1 MPLGDFVVGPRAAAD
16 GALVTGL
23 RAGRSG
29 ELITGDAHAHFRE
42 ATYRIGAWCA
52 SVPVAGVAPGTALGT
67 APPLCIWNPPN
78 SGVNADIWKA
88 TMGYISGTL
97 GAGGIVYAQAPQL
110 TKPTG
115 VAPAIV
121 PVSGLIGNL
130 KTGAIQAFTGSTIA
144 ATETLVVPTGWNL
157 SASLATTASAGFQ
170 WEDLLDGEFILTPGN
185 VFCMQ
190 GLCAAGSS
198 PLVVMSLTWEETPV

>member
-42 ATYRIGAWCA
+42 ATYRIGSWCV
-52 SVPVAGVAPGTALGT
+52 SVPVAGVAPGAALGT

-110 TKPTG
+110 TKPTSSRR
-115 VAPAIV
+115 P
-121 PVSGLIGNL
+121 S
-130 KTGAIQAFTGSTIA
+130 SRSA
-144 ATETLVVPTGWNL
+144 A
-157 SASLATTASAGFQ
+157 
-170 WEDLLDGEFILTPGN
+170 
-185 VFCMQ
+185 
-190 GLCAAGSS
+190 
-198 PLVVMSLTWEETPV
+198 